1 MWKKIFSIFILLSL
15 TAASGSPTISKSEFL
30 SDDDILLEDSL
41 NQAGVHHSPSQ
52 SSINDDKVSADL
64 EGLLHELAAKGYPE
78 LMDRIARGELIVDDD
93 KMATLKKYIAGHD
106 KVFGGGGAE
115 GAGVGEKSKMM
126 KGEAHMEKIHS
137 VLEFDRDSALANL
150 TALIGFLTSEL
161 DGNGAKGPGIPDTM
175 DVDEEVRR
183 FFTLDPAGL
192 SKGLSKEEAKR
203 IEAQVDSLHQLL
215 NRRHKGDIEELE
227 RLEAEYEKMLAE
239 QQKWDGGDL
248 WEEKDVVDDSS
259 RQKTEL

>member
-1 MWKKIFSIFILLSL
+1 MTRAVLLFVVL
-15 TAASGSPTISKSEFL
+15 VGVCAATMSKSEFL
-30 SDDDILLEDSL
+30 SDEDILLEDTL
-41 NQAGVHHSPSQ
+41 NRAGVHSPSQ
-52 SSINDDKVSADL
+52 SSLNDDKVSSDL
-64 EGLLHELAAKGYPE
+64 EHLLHELANKGYPE

-106 KVFGGGGAE
+106 KVFGGEADGQEVKA
-115 GAGVGEKSKMM
+115 KMM
-126 KGEAHMEKIHS
+126 KGEAHMDKIHS
-137 VLEFDRDSALANL
+137 VLDFDRDSALANL

-161 DGNGAKGPGIPDTM
+161 DGNGVKGPGVPDTM

-192 SKGLSKEEAKR
+192 SKGMTREEAKR
-203 IEAQVDSLHQLL
+203 VEAQVDALHQLL

-259 RQKTEL
+259 RQQQKTEL